1 MIKNFQ
7 LKALLIYLGY
17 IYLIHLKK
25 KEKKKKNQKK
35 IIIIAIIKYLKKVI
49 NCNYAKKATTAL
61 IKPNEKC
68 ENPFTKGLKP
78 ISRPILINNNNNEK
92 KTKKENKKR
101 EEKKKK
107 EDKKIKE
114 EIKTKINKFNENKIQ
129 EKKPIFKP
137 ITEQNMNMEN
147 RNRTFT
153 VYTPNQNA
161 FENNPFMKKYIL
173 IFLFI

>member
-1 MIKNFQ
+1 M
-7 LKALLIYLGY
+7 
-17 IYLIHLKK
+17 
-25 KEKKKKNQKK
+25 
-35 IIIIAIIKYLKKVI
+35 
-49 NCNYAKKATTAL
+49 
-61 IKPNEKC
+61 
-68 ENPFTKGLKP
+68 
-78 ISRPILINNNNNEK
+78 
-92 KTKKENKKR
+92 
-101 EEKKKK
+101 K
-107 EDKKIKE
+107 EDKKINE

-161 FENNPFMKKYIL
+161 FENNPFMKKSIS

>member
-1 MIKNFQ
+1 M
-7 LKALLIYLGY
+7 
-17 IYLIHLKK
+17 
-25 KEKKKKNQKK
+25 
-35 IIIIAIIKYLKKVI
+35 
-49 NCNYAKKATTAL
+49 
-61 IKPNEKC
+61 
-68 ENPFTKGLKP
+68 
-78 ISRPILINNNNNEK
+78 
-92 KTKKENKKR
+92 
-101 EEKKKK
+101 K
-107 EDKKIKE
+107 EDKKINE

-137 ITEQNMNMEN
+137 ITEQNMNMENRNITEQNMNMEN

>member
-1 MIKNFQ
+1 M
-7 LKALLIYLGY
+7 
-17 IYLIHLKK
+17 
-25 KEKKKKNQKK
+25 
-35 IIIIAIIKYLKKVI
+35 KKV
-49 NCNYAKKATTAL
+49 K
-61 IKPNEKC
+61 
-68 ENPFTKGLKP
+68 NPFTKGLKP
-78 ISRPILINNNNNEK
+78 ISGPILINV
-92 KTKKENKKR
+92 NKN
-101 EEKKKK
+101 
-107 EDKKIKE
+107 EDKKIKEENEKIEDKKIKEDKIEKKE